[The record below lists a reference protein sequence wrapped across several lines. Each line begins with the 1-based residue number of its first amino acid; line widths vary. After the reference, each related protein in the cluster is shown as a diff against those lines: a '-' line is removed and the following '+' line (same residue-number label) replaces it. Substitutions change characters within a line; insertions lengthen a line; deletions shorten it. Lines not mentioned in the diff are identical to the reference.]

1 MTLKEA
7 GLQLGHGKKS
17 FVKKEI
23 INKLVDPSTMSQS
36 SFSEWGNHGGR
47 WFRVGK
53 SIRECQFCS
62 TTQTL
67 TAHHLIPK
75 SERENYKGDSRLQQT
90 VQICRQCH
98 DVVHFLAPNSLLATD
113 YSHPQNLF
121 KFYSQGYQGER
132 CQAFVQEQ
140 SRQRKFVNSFTGN
153 AVSQRFAP
161 VLQISHFKLSDFLR
175 DNRSKVHFEMQRTEL
190 LVPYVRQLQSS
201 FFLQSFYPMSFS
213 QVQLYSR
220 SPRLSDLPEVGPYE
234 KRDLKLLQV
243 PTLLQLVLSSLD
255 LEKFFQED
263 DSRLQLLLLLWPMD
277 QDYTFVVLV
286 AIIRGDS
293 TSVQLNQVVTMIHV
307 RLSSQVM
314 DCTLEQ
320 FRDIVQDVLA
330 LEYGYDR
337 SLISKNGMRYVQTCH
352 EGSDRVLS
360 QMASRHIFGRTQAIL
375 DLRRYQEE
383 RLIEYGWMS
392 EAIKRVMF
400 PTNRP
405 LFWLL
410 LKYVRRGCYTVM
422 F

>member
-1 MTLKEA
+1 
-7 GLQLGHGKKS
+7 
-17 FVKKEI
+17 
-23 INKLVDPSTMSQS
+23 
-36 SFSEWGNHGGR
+36 
-47 WFRVGK
+47 
-53 SIRECQFCS
+53 
-62 TTQTL
+62 
-67 TAHHLIPK
+67 
-75 SERENYKGDSRLQQT
+75 
-90 VQICRQCH
+90 
-98 DVVHFLAPNSLLATD
+98 
-113 YSHPQNLF
+113 
-121 KFYSQGYQGER
+121 
-132 CQAFVQEQ
+132 
-140 SRQRKFVNSFTGN
+140 
-153 AVSQRFAP
+153 
-161 VLQISHFKLSDFLR
+161 
-175 DNRSKVHFEMQRTEL
+175 
-190 LVPYVRQLQSS
+190 
-201 FFLQSFYPMSFS
+201 
-213 QVQLYSR
+213 
-220 SPRLSDLPEVGPYE
+220 
-234 KRDLKLLQV
+234 
-243 PTLLQLVLSSLD
+243 
-255 LEKFFQED
+255 
-263 DSRLQLLLLLWPMD
+263 MD
-277 QDYTFVVLV
+277 QDYTFIVLV

-307 RLSSQVM
+307 RLSSQAM